1 MIYILQK
8 LNVAYTRCMRA
19 TEFNRQA
26 IRIIQEINTSER
38 EQEDFYIS
46 LKIYQLQKYEILE
59 ELKAT
64 IAKSKA
70 NH

>member
-8 LNVAYTRCMRA
+8 LNVAYTRCVRA
-19 TEFNRQA
+19 TGFKRQA
-26 IRIIQEINTSER
+26 IRIQEINISER
-38 EQEDFYIS
+38 EQEHFYIS
-46 LKIYQLQKYEILE
+46 LKIHRLPKYEILE

-64 IAKSKA
+64 IAKSIA

>member
-1 MIYILQK
+1 
-8 LNVAYTRCMRA
+8 MRA

-26 IRIIQEINTSER
+26 IRIQEINTSER

>member
-19 TEFNRQA
+19 TGFNRQA
-26 IRIIQEINTSER
+26 IRIQEINTSER

-46 LKIYQLQKYEILE
+46 LKIYQLPKYEILE

>member
-1 MIYILQK
+1 MIYIIQK

-19 TEFNRQA
+19 TGFKRQA
-26 IRIIQEINTSER
+26 TRIQEINTSER
-38 EQEDFYIS
+38 EQGHFYIS
-46 LKIYQLQKYEILE
+46 LKIHKLLKYEIQKE
-59 ELKAT
+59 IKAT